1 MSFLAKINR
10 LPVAKPVG
18 LKASIGGNKLVT
30 VNSRS
35 VVRGKQFDF
44 KSSEE
49 TKDKMQLKEL
59 MLKAKTD
66 DYKNNPIMARRL
78 QQQIAQKASQ
88 LYGVDS
94 KKMMGGTLQAIS
106 ANNYGGGNKLNDKV
120 NGRK

>member
-10 LPVAKPVG
+10 TPVVRPAG
-18 LKASIGGNKLVT
+18 LKASIRGSRLVK
-30 VNSRS
+30 VNNRS
-35 VVRGKQFDF
+35 VVSGKQFDL
-44 KSSEE
+44 KNGEE

-59 MLKAKTD
+59 MMKAKTD
-66 DYKNNPIMARRL
+66 DYKDNPIMARRL

-88 LYGVDS
+88 LYGIDS